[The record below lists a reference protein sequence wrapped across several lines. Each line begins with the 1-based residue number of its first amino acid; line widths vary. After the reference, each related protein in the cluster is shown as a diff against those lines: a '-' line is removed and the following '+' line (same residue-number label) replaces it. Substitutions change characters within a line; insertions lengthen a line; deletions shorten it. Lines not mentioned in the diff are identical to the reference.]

1 MQVIYLKTSTSA
13 LHFEIQGNGWTKV
26 YLESNKKSIELGA
39 EVNYILFRKIRDFL
53 NRKDLET
60 LAGTIEN
67 IAVTHVVSLSEKHT
81 SVYASTDLQKPMLFF
96 QNSKGEIFAKMNL
109 KSEEMKVWLEQL
121 LLDLSP

>member
-13 LHFEIQGNGWTKV
+13 LHFGIQGNGWTKV

-67 IAVTHVVSLSEKHT
+67 IAVTHVVSLSEKT
-81 SVYASTDLQKPMLFF
+81 PPCMRQPIYKNQCCFSRTQREKFLPR
-96 QNSKGEIFAKMNL
+96 
-109 KSEEMKVWLEQL
+109 
-121 LLDLSP
+121 